1 MWQQRK
7 RGFIAP
13 KKSEETLLDRA
24 ARAYESLVRLPKPGL
39 TNVTSQIGQSF
50 FSSDAISR

>member
-13 KKSEETLLDRA
+13 KKSEETLVYRA
-24 ARAYESLVRLPKPGL
+24 ARAYESLVRLPVPVQ
-39 TNVTSQIGQSF
+39 TV
-50 FSSDAISR
+50 DATLL